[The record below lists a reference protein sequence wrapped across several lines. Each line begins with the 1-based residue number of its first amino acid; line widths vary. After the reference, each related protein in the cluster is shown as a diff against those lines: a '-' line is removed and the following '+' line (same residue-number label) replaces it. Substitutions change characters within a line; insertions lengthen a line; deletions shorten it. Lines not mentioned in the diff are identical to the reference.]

1 MQIREK
7 IQIIDNEFHIS
18 VKSLLQKACICCE
31 KDVSLI
37 ENLEGYIMDS
47 QFKLL
52 RADEEVLDEL
62 NVYLPEGKILQQLAD
77 FFAVFSDTTRIRVL
91 SALALAEM
99 CVSDLSNILG
109 INQTTLSHQLK
120 MLKNQKLVNSRRDG
134 KIILYSASNYI
145 INDLMLSGIEHLLER
160 R

>member
-1 MQIREK
+1 METQ
-7 IQIIDNEFHIS
+7 
-18 VKSLLQKACICCE
+18 
-31 KDVSLI
+31 
-37 ENLEGYIMDS
+37 Y
-47 QFKLL
+47 KLL

-62 NVYLPEGKILQQLAD
+62 CVYLPEGQILQQLAD
-77 FFAVFSDTTRIRVL
+77 FFAVFADTTRIRVL

-145 INDLMLSGIEHLLER
+145 INDLMLSGIEHLLEK
-160 R
+160 